1 MLLPDVILFIIFL
14 SSKPGRLKDLKK
26 KKSMLR
32 TSEVNKQVGGEK
44 KSNEKVVHRMHKRA
58 SFIDKESKTIV
69 KFRILIHLN

>member
-26 KKSMLR
+26 KSMFR

-44 KSNEKVVHRMHKRA
+44 KSNEKVVYRMHKRA